1 MTKKHT
7 TKKHT
12 KKAALP
18 KRARQLAKF
27 KKRHARLYEPAVA
40 AIPQPEPEPPPP
52 VAPAM
57 PVPPPPPAINQDWRK
72 AIDWVAAGKKAYESR
87 LRNLA
92 AKMEGNGGSVV
103 ASPARPS
110 RVNGPDPSVEAYMTR
125 LLALMARSTRKDD
138 VARVAEQVGRDLGAG
153 WIILGTDG
161 TRALTRKATKAE
173 AKAPTTPRPIIP
185 AGPPTFHFPITPA
198 FEEAVRIARHG
209 LPDNKKEKPELRLAV
224 DAKRKTVTVTSAV
237 TPTGIAVPVTG
248 KLLTSDIRCNARFL
262 AEAFGRGGS
271 FGWTPKPDKPL
282 LLDTDDQ
289 LRYVLMPVIST
300 SGSRRV

>member
-1 MTKKHT
+1 MKKHT

-12 KKAALP
+12 TKKRAAKAALP
-18 KRARQLAKF
+18 KRTPRVARVTQ
-27 KKRHARLYEPAVA
+27 V
-40 AIPQPEPEPPPP
+40 EPEPPP

-57 PVPPPPPAINQDWRK
+57 PVPPPAPPVPAINQDWRK
-72 AIDWVAAGKKAYESR
+72 AIDWVAAGKKAYETR

-92 AKMEGNGGSVV
+92 ANGGAVP
-103 ASPARPS
+103 ASTPRPPASANGRP
-110 RVNGPDPSVEAYMTR
+110 DASVELYRAR

-138 VARVAEQVGRDLGAG
+138 VARVAEQVGRDLGGG

-161 TRALTRKATKAE
+161 SRALTRKATTAE
-173 AKAPTTPRPIIP
+173 AKAQPTPRPIIP

-198 FEEAVRIARHG
+198 FEEAVRTARHG
-209 LPDNKKEKPELRLAV
+209 LPDNKKAKPELRLAI

-271 FGWTPKPDKPL
+271 FGWTPKSDKPL
-282 LLDTDDQ
+282 LIDTDDQ

-300 SGSRRV
+300 RK